1 MARPY
6 AVAIELKD
14 ADRAVLLEWVRRRKT
29 AQALAL
35 RARIVLACAEPG
47 ATNTAVAAALGL
59 SLMTVSKW
67 RRRFAQYGLSGLDD
81 APRSG
86 APRAILDEQVE
97 AVITTTLESV
107 PDGATHWSTRL
118 LATHL
123 GLSQT
128 AVSRIWRAFALAPHR
143 TEGFKLST
151 DPHFVDK
158 VRDIV
163 GLYLHPPER
172 ALVLCVDEKPSIQAQ
187 SDTAPA
193 IPMRPGQL
201 ERHTYDYIRHGTT
214 DLFAA
219 LDVQAGTVIAEVHR
233 RHRSVEFR
241 HFLQTVERATPAELD
256 LHLVLD
262 NASTHKS
269 PIIQR
274 WLLRHPRVHLHFT
287 PTSSSWINLVECWF
301 STLTA
306 RQLRRGRFR
315 STRALENAIRSYV
328 AINNT
333 NPKPFIWTKTADEI
347 LQSVAEFC
355 IRTSDSHH

>member
-1 MARPY
+1 MATPH
-6 AVAIELKD
+6 AVAIELSE
-14 ADRAVLLEWVRRRKT
+14 ADRAVLLGWTRRRKT

-35 RARIVLACAEPG
+35 RARIVLACADSG
-47 ATNTAVAAALGL
+47 ATNTAIAEAMGL

-67 RRRFAQYGLSGLDD
+67 RRRFAQHGIAGLDD

-86 APRAILDEQVE
+86 APRTILDEQVE
-97 AVITTTLESV
+97 AVIAATLETA
-107 PDGATHWSTRL
+107 PDNATHWSSRA
-118 LATHL
+118 LAARL

-143 TEGFKLST
+143 TEGFKLSS
-151 DPHFVDK
+151 DPHFIDK

-163 GLYLHPPER
+163 GLYLNPPER
-172 ALVLCVDEKPSIQAQ
+172 ALVLCVDEKPSIPAH

-201 ERHTYDYIRHGTT
+201 ERHTHDYIRHGTT

-219 LDVQAGTVIAEVHR
+219 LDVKAGTVIAEVHR

-262 NASTHKS
+262 NASTHKT

-287 PTSSSWINLVECWF
+287 PTSASWINLVECWF
-301 STLTA
+301 SILTA
-306 RQLRRGRFR
+306 RQLKRGRFR
-315 STRALENAIRSYV
+315 STRALEDAIRDYV
-328 AINNT
+328 AINNMS
-333 NPKPFIWTKTADEI
+333 PKPFVWTKTADEV

-355 IRTSDSHH
+355 IRTSDSYH

>member
-1 MARPY
+1 MARPH
-6 AVAIELKD
+6 AVAIELSD
-14 ADRAVLLEWVRRRKT
+14 ADRTALQSWTRRRKT

-35 RARIVLACAEPG
+35 RARIVLACAEPA
-47 ATNTAVAAALGL
+47 ATNRAIAKALNVSALTVA
-59 SLMTVSKW
+59 KW
-67 RRRFAQYGLSGLDD
+67 RRRFAEMGLAGLQDS
-81 APRSG
+81 PRSG
-86 APRAILDEQVE
+86 APRSILDEQVE

-107 PDGATHWSTRL
+107 PDNATHWSTRS
-118 LATHL
+118 LAAHL
-123 GLSQT
+123 GMSQT
-128 AVSRIWRAFALAPHR
+128 AISRIWRAFALAPHR

-172 ALVLCVDEKPSIQAQ
+172 AMVLCVDEKPSIAAH
-187 SDTAPA
+187 SDTVPA
-193 IPMRPGQL
+193 VPMRPGQP
-201 ERHTYDYIRHGTT
+201 ERHTHDYIRHGTT

-219 LDVQAGTVIAEVHR
+219 LDVKAGTVIAEVHR

-241 HFLQTVERATPAELD
+241 HFLQTVERATPAHLD

-287 PTSSSWINLVECWF
+287 PTSASWINLVECWF
-301 STLTA
+301 SILTA
-306 RQLRRGRFR
+306 RQIRRGRFR
-315 STRALENAIRSYV
+315 STRALENAIRAYV
-328 AINNT
+328 AMNNAA
-333 NPKPFIWTKTADEI
+333 PKPFVWTKTADEI

-355 IRTSDSHH
+355 LRTSDSHH

>member
-1 MARPY
+1 MARPH
-6 AVAIELKD
+6 AVAIELSE
-14 ADRAVLLEWVRRRKT
+14 ADRAVLLGWTRRRKT

-35 RARIVLACAEPG
+35 RARIVLACADSG
-47 ATNTAVAAALGL
+47 ATNTAIAEAMGL

-67 RRRFAQYGLSGLDD
+67 RRRFAQHGLSGLED

-86 APRAILDEQVE
+86 APRTILDDQVQE
-97 AVITTTLESV
+97 VITTTLETV
-107 PDGATHWSTRL
+107 PENATHWSTRT
-118 LATHL
+118 LAAHL

-128 AVSRIWRAFALAPHR
+128 TISRIWRAFALAPHR

-151 DPHFVDK
+151 DPYFVDK

-172 ALVLCVDEKPSIQAQ
+172 ALVLCVDEKPSIQAH

-193 IPMRPGQL
+193 IPMQPGQP
-201 ERHTYDYIRHGTT
+201 ERHTHDYLRHGTT

-219 LDVQAGTVIAEVHR
+219 LDVKAGTVIAEVHR

-241 HFLQTVERATPAELD
+241 HFLQTVERATPVEFD

-287 PTSSSWINLVECWF
+287 PTSASWINLVECWF
-301 STLTA
+301 SVLTA
-306 RQLRRGRFR
+306 RRLKRGRFR
-315 STRALENAIRSYV
+315 STRALENAIRAYV
-328 AINNT
+328 ATNNV
-333 NPKPFIWTKTADEI
+333 NPKPFVWTKTADQI

-355 IRTSDSHH
+355 LRTSGSHH

>member
-1 MARPY
+1 MARPH
-6 AVAIELKD
+6 AVPIKLED
-14 ADRAVLLEWVRRRKT
+14 ADRAVLLDWTRRRKT

-35 RARIVLACAEPG
+35 RARIVLACAEPA

-67 RRRFAQYGLSGLDD
+67 RRRFAQSGLAGLDD

-86 APRAILDEQVE
+86 APRSILDEQVE
-97 AVITTTLESV
+97 AVITATLESV
-107 PDGATHWSTRL
+107 PDGATHWSTRT
-118 LATHL
+118 LAAHL

-172 ALVLCVDEKPSIQAQ
+172 AMVLCVDEKPSIQAH

-193 IPMRPGQL
+193 IPMRPGQV
-201 ERHTYDYIRHGTT
+201 ERHTHDYIRHGTT

-219 LDVQAGTVIAEVHR
+219 LDIKAGTVIAEVHR
-233 RHRSVEFR
+233 RHRSIEFR
-241 HFLQTVERATPAELD
+241 HFLQTIEQATPAELD

-274 WLLRHPRVHLHFT
+274 WLLRHQRVHLHFT
-287 PTSSSWINLVECWF
+287 PTSASWINLVECWF
-301 STLTA
+301 SILTA
-306 RQLRRGRFR
+306 RQIKRGRFR
-315 STRALENAIRSYV
+315 STRALENSIRAYV
-328 AINNT
+328 AINNAA
-333 NPKPFIWTKTADEI
+333 PKPFIWTKTADEI
-347 LQSVAEFC
+347 LKSVAEFC